1 MQSILFLFNFNFY
14 GILKMLMK
22 TIAKFLILSLIFV
35 FSNSHSDQLSV
46 KKEPLKMVVN
56 AVKGEDPY
64 ITLSKK
70 ENFGE
75 TATQDFADKC
85 SHEDSP
91 TEHLKSFNDS
101 VLKKEVFQ
109 VLSDSL
115 DSDCVTHNESRTRT
129 EIKQDKKSPLVVTKQ
144 GETTTWNFLMQL
156 DPGFKATDSFTHLL
170 QAKAENL
177 NGEQEKQPRL
187 RMSFYNRKGVPTLEF
202 NRADDKG
209 KFTVVTFANASQ
221 LVGKWLDISLKTTW
235 SNKGKFEFIV
245 TRHDNGKKVMYKK
258 VSNVDLWN
266 DSWEFMRFKAGIYRE
281 YKSPLT
287 LKNVSVRFADFELI
301 KE

>member
-1 MQSILFLFNFNFY
+1 MVTKN
-14 GILKMLMK
+14 
-22 TIAKFLILSLIFV
+22 IAKFLSLIFV
-35 FSNSHSDQLSV
+35 FSNSHSDQLPV

-70 ENFGE
+70 ENFGA
-75 TATQDFADKC
+75 TATQDFADEC
-85 SHEDSP
+85 SHENLP
-91 TEHLKSFNDS
+91 TKHLKSLDDS

-129 EIKQDKKSPLVVTKQ
+129 EFKQDENSPLVVTKQ
-144 GETTTWNFLMQL
+144 GETTTWNFSMQL
-156 DPGFKATDSFTHLL
+156 DPGFKATDGFTHLL

-202 NRADDKG
+202 NRANDKG
-209 KFTVVTFANASQ
+209 KFTVVTSVNASQ

-235 SNKGKFEFIV
+235 ANKGKFEFIV

-281 YKSPLT
+281 YKSALT
-287 LKNVSVRFADFELI
+287 LKDVSVRFSDFEFT

>member
-1 MQSILFLFNFNFY
+1 MVFKMITQKLFKRLVKIFILGF
-14 GILKMLMK
+14 
-22 TIAKFLILSLIFV
+22 TFV
-35 FSNSHSDQLSV
+35 FFNANSSPIETKKQL
-46 KKEPLKMVVN
+46 LKIVVN

-64 ITLSKK
+64 FTLSKK
-70 ENFGE
+70 ENFGA

-85 SHEDSP
+85 SHEDLP
-91 TEHLKSFNDS
+91 TKHLTSLYDLT
-101 VLKKEVFQ
+101 LKKEVFQ

-129 EIKQDKKSPLVVTKQ
+129 ELKQDENSPLVVTKQ
-144 GETTTWNFLMQL
+144 GETTTWNFSMQL
-156 DPGFKATDSFTHLL
+156 DPGFKATDGFTHLL

-202 NRADDKG
+202 NRANDEG
-209 KFTVVTFANASQ
+209 KFTTVAFGNASQ
-221 LVGKWLDISLKTTW
+221 LVGKWLDVSLKTTW
-235 SNKGKFEFIV
+235 ANKGKFEFIV

-258 VSNVDLWN
+258 LSNVDLWN
-266 DSWEFMRFKAGIYRE
+266 DSWGFMRFKVGIYRE
-281 YKSPLT
+281 YKSALT
-287 LKNVSVRFADFELI
+287 LKDVSVRFSDFEFA

>member
-1 MQSILFLFNFNFY
+1 MVTKN
-14 GILKMLMK
+14 
-22 TIAKFLILSLIFV
+22 IAKFLILSLIFV
-35 FSNSHSDQLSV
+35 FSNSYSNQLLA

-64 ITLSKK
+64 FTLSKK
-70 ENFGE
+70 ENFGA

-85 SHEDSP
+85 SHENSP
-91 TEHLKSFNDS
+91 TKHLKSLDDS

-115 DSDCVTHNESRTRT
+115 DLDCVTHNESRTRT
-129 EIKQDKKSPLVVTKQ
+129 EFKQDENSPLVVTKQ
-144 GETTTWNFLMQL
+144 GETTTWNFSMQL
-156 DPGFKATDSFTHLL
+156 DPGFKATDSFTHLF

-177 NGEQEKQPRL
+177 NSEQEKQPRL

-202 NRADDKG
+202 NKANDKG
-209 KFTVVTFANASQ
+209 TFTTVAVVNASQ

-258 VSNVDLWN
+258 LPNVDLWN
-266 DSWEFMRFKAGIYRE
+266 DSWGFMRFKAGIYRE

-287 LKNVSVRFADFELI
+287 LKDVSVRFSDFWFE
-301 KE
+301 KN